1 MVPLNDLPIAV
12 RGAVSEV
19 LALRWSELRFME
31 VPTALLV
38 LVVFLAI
45 SLLMLLARD
54 LRSRR
59 AGRTHVA
66 LPAILPVIRR
76 SSWSATRH
84 AAFVIFVL
92 GVPFFAVALA
102 DPRVALVQEEVTRPG
117 RRIAILIDGSGS
129 MVMPFESPTLR
140 PEHNRTFYTAV
151 AAAERFLRL
160 RMDGG
165 HSDLTALVQFGNEA
179 YLVTPFTTD
188 DENVLLSLRLI
199 GEPRAWNKF
208 HIFGTTIIQGIERGL
223 QLFET
228 FNLADGSGNL
238 MVIFSDGNDGE
249 TRFRGRTL
257 DDLMSDARKYDIPI
271 YMVRLGFGKP
281 LGDVTWDPLWK
292 AAVER
297 TGGRFYAASDEN
309 AILRAVNEI
318 DRLSAGRVIVREF
331 SSVRPRFSGYTLVAV
346 ALWLS
351 AGVLKLGFRS
361 FRTFP

>member
-1 MVPLNDLPIAV
+1 MRA
-12 RGAVSEV
+12 AVSEV

-31 VPTALLV
+31 ASAALLV
-38 LVVFLAI
+38 LAVLLAI

-59 AGRTHVA
+59 VGRTHVA

-84 AAFVIFVL
+84 AAFVIFAL

-129 MVMPFESPTLR
+129 MVMPFESPTLA

-165 HSDLTALVQFGNEA
+165 HSDVTALIQFGNEA

-188 DENVLLSLRLI
+188 YENVLLSMRLI
-199 GEPRAWNKF
+199 GQPRAWNAF
-208 HIFGTTIIQGIERGL
+208 HIFGTTIIQGVERGL
-223 QLFET
+223 QLFKT
-228 FNLADGSGNL
+228 ANLEDESGNL

-257 DDLMSDARKYDIPI
+257 DDLMSDARTLAIPI
-271 YMVRLGFGKP
+271 YMVRLGFD
-281 LGDVTWDPLWK
+281 LQFGDVMWDPLWK
-292 AAVER
+292 ASVER
-297 TGGRFYAASDEN
+297 TGGRFYAASNEN
-309 AILRAVNEI
+309 TIMRAVSDI
-318 DRLSAGRVIVREF
+318 DRLSTGRVIVREY
-331 SSVRPRFSGYTLVAV
+331 SSVLPRFPGYTLVAV

-351 AGVLKLGFRS
+351 AGALKLGFRS